1 MPSKPKS
8 DRAPLSLAGE
18 GSAFENTEERLIPA
32 LELAFSPLHKAAFG
46 TATGVAG
53 ALLLAALT
61 IVKLLSPRARDFPLG
76 LISEYFAG
84 FSVSWGGVLVGAV
97 WGFTVAFV
105 AGWFIAFSRNLALAI
120 VAFSYRTR
128 AEMTQ
133 TREFLDHI

>member
-1 MPSKPKS
+1 MSPKPGPEPSRS
-8 DRAPLSLAGE
+8 DVLSADFT
-18 GSAFENTEERLIPA
+18 AENTEERLLPA
-32 LELAFSPLHKAAFG
+32 LQLAFAPLHKAAFG

-53 ALLLAALT
+53 ALLLAGLT
-61 IVKLLSPRARDFPLG
+61 IVKILSPRAQDFPLG
-76 LISEYFAG
+76 LLGEYFAG
-84 FSVSWGGVLVGAV
+84 YSATWGGVLVGAV

-105 AGWFIAFSRNLALAI
+105 AGWFVAFCRNLALAI